1 MRPIVP
7 ALILIITSLT
17 ACGEREPSAVE
28 SNSAAPAAPAPSAP
42 SSNVGEP
49 EAPPAPAVE
58 KEAACLTQDG
68 LKIAAVQLRAI
79 GTEPFWNARI
89 EGRCVTYSTP
99 EDQAGTRIWTKFAGK
114 GDDGT
119 WSGAL
124 DGRQFELRTRPEP
137 GCSDGMSDNRY
148 PLAVTLRVR
157 GETRQGCAG
166 PA

>member
-1 MRPIVP
+1 MRPIDP
-7 ALILIITSLT
+7 ALILVITLLT
-17 ACGEREPSAVE
+17 ACGERDPSAVE
-28 SNSAAPAAPAPSAP
+28 GNSAAPEASAPSVP

-49 EAPPAPAVE
+49 QAPPALVAE
-58 KEAACLTQDG
+58 KEAACLKQDG
-68 LKIAAVQLRAI
+68 QKVAAVQLRAI

-89 EGRCVTYSTP
+89 EGRCITYSTP
-99 EDQAGTRIWTKFAGK
+99 EDQAGTRIWTKYTS
-114 GDDGT
+114 DGGNDV

-124 DGRQFELRTRPEP
+124 DGRQFELRTRSEP